1 MEARSPTP
9 IDSNPRKMSGKLCIG
24 QTRMPVA
31 DFLIH
36 LRRGG
41 SIVSFCEDFGMEP
54 KDLHGVLE
62 FAIHDLG
69 EDLRV
74 VGRARA
80 WAKVCAEQ
88 SGERELASP

>member
-1 MEARSPTP
+1 MDARRPTP

-41 SIVSFCEDFGMEP
+41 SIASFCEDFGMEP

-69 EDLRV
+69 EDRRV
-74 VGRARA
+74 VDRARD
-80 WAKVCAEQ
+80 WAKARAKQ
-88 SGERELASP
+88 SGERELALP